1 MMQSLMQRILFFSK
15 FMSSPRTIGSIT
27 PSSKYLV
34 NSLLKPVNWDQTKT
48 VLELG
53 AGTGVVTREI
63 ANRVNHSCRVITF
76 ELDPELRRYL
86 KNQFPRFVH
95 CCDARNLKQELRLQG
110 MNEAD
115 CVVSS
120 LPFANFSKQDCLKI
134 LDEIIQK
141 VLSCNG
147 VFVAYQYSLHML
159 PMLRSCFGKVEV
171 RFVPANLPP
180 GFVYVCSK

>member
-1 MMQSLMQRILFFSK
+1 MQSLMERILFFSK

-27 PSSKYLV
+27 PSSRYLA
-34 NSLLKPVNWDQTKT
+34 NSLLKPVNWDQTQT

-53 AGTGVVTREI
+53 AGTGVVTWEI
-63 ANRVNHSCRVITF
+63 ANRVNPSCRVITF

-86 KNQFPRFVH
+86 KDQFPRFIH
-95 CCDARNLKQELRLQG
+95 CCDARNLKRELHLRG
-110 MNEAD
+110 MNQAD

-120 LPFANFSKQDCLKI
+120 LPFANFSKQDCMNI
-134 LDEIIQK
+134 LNEIRQ
-141 VLSCNG
+141 VLSGNG

-159 PMLRSCFGKVEV
+159 SMLRSHFGKVDV
-171 RFVPANLPP
+171 RFVPVNLPPP

>member
-95 CCDARNLKQELRLQG
+95 CCDARNLKTG
-110 MNEAD
+110 ITPAGNE
-115 CVVSS
+115 
-120 LPFANFSKQDCLKI
+120 
-134 LDEIIQK
+134 
-141 VLSCNG
+141 
-147 VFVAYQYSLHML
+147 
-159 PMLRSCFGKVEV
+159 
-171 RFVPANLPP
+171 
-180 GFVYVCSK
+180 